1 MDLRKI
7 IEESFSEALIQ
18 TDSKLKVESIEDDM
32 VLLESGLDSLG
43 FAILIVIL
51 EEKLDVDPFTEME
64 DPIYP
69 VTFKEFFEIYENFLK
84 KN

>member
-1 MDLRKI
+1 MNLRKV

-18 TDSKLKVESIEDDM
+18 TDSELKAESIEDDM
-32 VLLESGLDSLG
+32 VLLDSGLDSLG

-51 EEKLDVDPFTEME
+51 EEKLDVDPFTEMD
-64 DPIYP
+64 DPVYP

-84 KN
+84 KH